1 MGFQVDLIRGAFVI
15 VGIAFFGAITQ
26 SNPGM
31 LTWISE
37 TFFGGA
43 SLGFYQYAA
52 IYSIISVFAYL
63 FASILARSIVAEQEE
78 RE

>member
-26 SNPGM
+26 SNPGA
-31 LTWISE
+31 LTWISG

-43 SLGFYQYAA
+43 TLGFYQYAA
-52 IYSIISVFAYL
+52 IYSVISIIAYVFA
-63 FASILARSIVAEQEE
+63 SVLARSIASEEEE